1 MLSGEIVGEFKPL
14 DLCFAG
20 QYSHILS
27 ERWAGGVTAKFITSY
42 VAGYW
47 NGWYRENGAF
57 CSTTLHLAP
66 YTKDAFRWIGYVGKD
81 AYDYRGTYRIG
92 EDLYVVPETLQDAV
106 DIMRGTPGTSVD
118 VTFLRDGEEITFNL
132 TRANITVNQ
141 VHQQNDNY
149 KQQLIVAMSADE
161 CPDMYIHWG
170 GGPMAEYYKSG
181 HVNDI
186 TELFNTYDHPDF
198 IDAAVAQASYDGM
211 VLAIPFGGLSGCD
224 VFYNKTIFEEV
235 GVEVPQ
241 TIDELEA
248 VCDKLIE
255 AGYVPFSLANG
266 SKWTGSMY
274 FMYLVARHSG
284 NDEFNAAYTQE
295 GSFTSPAFIYAGE
308 KIQEWVNKGYFNE
321 GFNSLVTDNGE
332 DRALLYDNTCAMML
346 HGSWQA
352 RSIKTDS
359 EEWYDQNLGVFR
371 FPEDAEAKEAGVPQN
386 VEIGTAIGNGFSFN
400 CWKEDGSVDQDK
412 LNACYVLATQ
422 YYNDDTY
429 NEQQMENNTTPSIK
443 GFDKQPDEIMQTI
456 TDVFFNASNVQLWYD
471 QYLPASVT
479 EVHKDCMTEL
489 FGLSKTPQEIG
500 EAHDA
505 AMQAA
510 LAE

>member
-1 MLSGEIVGEFKPL
+1 MNKKFMVGLMAAAMASTMLTMGAGAEEAKNIPELTTEPL
-14 DLCFAG
+14 
-20 QYSHILS
+20 
-27 ERWAGGVTAKFITSY
+27 TITLWDIATEDPTKSIQ
-42 VAGYW
+42 
-47 NGWYRENGAF
+47 EGAVQRF
-57 CSTTLHLAP
+57 MA
-66 YTKDAFRWIGYVGKD
+66 
-81 AYDYRGTYRIG
+81 DY
-92 EDLYVVPETLQDAV
+92 P
-106 DIMRGTPGTSVD
+106 
-118 VTFLRDGEEITFNL
+118 
-132 TRANITVNQ
+132 NITVNQ

-149 KQQLIVAMSADE
+149 KQQLIVAMAAKE
-161 CPDMYIHWG
+161 APDMYIHWG

-181 HVNDI
+181 FVNDI
-186 TELFNTYDHPDF
+186 TDLFNTYDHPDF
-198 IDAAVAQASYDGM
+198 IDAAVAQSTYDGK

-224 VFYNKTIFEEV
+224 IFYNKTIFAEV

-284 NDEFNAAYTQE
+284 NDEFNAAYDGT
-295 GSFTSPAFIYAGE
+295 GSFTSDAFIYAGE
-308 KIQEWVNKGYFNE
+308 KIQEWVQKGYFND

-332 DRALLYDNTCAMML
+332 DRALMYNNTCAMML

-352 RSIKTDS
+352 RSFDTDNHD
-359 EEWYDQNLGVFR
+359 WYVENIGVFR
-371 FPEDAEAKEAGVPQN
+371 FPEDAAAKEAGVPQD

-400 CWKEDGSVDQDK
+400 CWKEDGSVDEDK

-422 YYNDDTY
+422 YYNDEEY
-429 NEQQMENNTTPSIK
+429 NQAQLAANTTPSIK
-443 GFDKQPDEIMQTI
+443 GYEAAITDPCMVTI

-479 EVHKDCMTEL
+479 EVHKNCMTEL
-489 FGLSKTPQEIG
+489 FGLEKTPQEIG
-500 EAHDA
+500 EEHDA
-505 AMQAA
+505 AMAA
-510 LAE
+510 ARAE